1 MQTGLLPIGEGARH
15 IRFPGSA
22 GRAGG
27 LRILILSH
35 SGGTL
40 MANAATRTKRLNET
54 KMVLRQ
60 PLLLIAIILSFAL
73 LLLFVIYP
81 LAKTLIYSLTDET
94 GAFSLANLISIL
106 QTPRYGKVFGRTM
119 ALGLIVAVIATFIGY
134 VFAYT
139 VTRVDIPG
147 KGFFKT
153 MATLPILS
161 PPFVL
166 SLSIIFLFGKQGLIS
181 KDLLGI
187 TGSSVYGLK
196 SLIVVQVMSFFPI
209 AYLTL
214 SGILSSIDAS
224 VEDAACNMGAG
235 RWKTFWTVTFPLSLP
250 GIISGALLVF
260 IQSLEDFSNPATIG
274 GDYTTLSIE
283 VYNIITGSYDMRKGS
298 VLALLLLLPAVIAY
312 LLNKYW
318 VNKKSFVTVTGK
330 PTQARKLIEE
340 PHIKWP
346 LFIFCLL
353 VSSIIILFY
362 GTVIFASFV
371 RTWGVDFSLTLDQYR
386 KALQYGWDSLKNSM
400 VLGLISAVIGGLLGM
415 VIAYITAKRNYF
427 GKRFIEVSS
436 VLMFAV
442 PGTVLG
448 ISYILG
454 FNSKPLAL
462 TGTGVILVI
471 VFTFRNMPVAIESGT
486 TTLLQI
492 DNSIEDA
499 STILGADTGYSFRRI
514 TLPMLKNAFFS
525 GIVYSFT
532 KAITAVS
539 AVIFLVSP
547 RWKLVTSNIYSL
559 FDMAK
564 YGQAAAFVTM
574 MVGILLVFIGL
585 FSTVINFLLA
595 PRSKVPQAK
604 TKTEETK

>member
-1 MQTGLLPIGEGARH
+1 
-15 IRFPGSA
+15 
-22 GRAGG
+22 
-27 LRILILSH
+27 
-35 SGGTL
+35 
-40 MANAATRTKRLNET
+40 MANATTRAKRLNET
-54 KMVLRQ
+54 KMILRQ

-94 GAFSLANLISIL
+94 GAFSLANLITIL

-119 ALGLIVAVIATFIGY
+119 ALGLIVAFIATFIGY

-139 VTRVDIPG
+139 VTRVNVPA

-181 KDLLGI
+181 KNLLGI

-214 SGILSSIDAS
+214 SGILASIDAS
-224 VEDAACNMGAG
+224 VEDSACNMGAG

-346 LFIFCLL
+346 LFAFCLI
-353 VSSIIILFY
+353 VSAIIILFY

-400 VLGLISAVIGGLLGM
+400 TLGLISAVIGGLLGM
-415 VIAYITAKRNYF
+415 VIAYITAKRNYY
-427 GKRFIEVSS
+427 GKRFIEVAS

-462 TGTGVILVI
+462 TGTGLILVI

-492 DNSIEDA
+492 DNSIEEA

-559 FDMAK
+559 FDLAK

-585 FSTVINFLLA
+585 FNTVINLLLA

-604 TKTEETK
+604 SKTEESK

>member
-1 MQTGLLPIGEGARH
+1 
-15 IRFPGSA
+15 
-22 GRAGG
+22 
-27 LRILILSH
+27 
-35 SGGTL
+35 
-40 MANAATRTKRLNET
+40 MANATTRAKRLNET
-54 KMVLRQ
+54 KMILRQ

-94 GAFSLANLISIL
+94 GAFSLANLITIL

-139 VTRVDIPG
+139 VTRVNVPC
-147 KGFFKT
+147 KGFLKT

-181 KDLLGI
+181 KNLLGI

-214 SGILSSIDAS
+214 SGILASIDAS

-346 LFIFCLL
+346 LFAFCLI
-353 VSSIIILFY
+353 VSAIIILFY

-400 VLGLISAVIGGLLGM
+400 TLGLISAVIGGLLGM
-415 VIAYITAKRNYF
+415 VIAYITAKRNYY
-427 GKRFIEVSS
+427 GKRFIEVAS

-462 TGTGVILVI
+462 TGTGLILVI

-492 DNSIEDA
+492 DNSIEEA

-559 FDMAK
+559 FDLAK

-585 FSTVINFLLA
+585 FNAVINFLLA

-604 TKTEETK
+604 SNTEESK

>member
-1 MQTGLLPIGEGARH
+1 
-15 IRFPGSA
+15 
-22 GRAGG
+22 
-27 LRILILSH
+27 
-35 SGGTL
+35 
-40 MANAATRTKRLNET
+40 MANATTRAKRLNET
-54 KMVLRQ
+54 KMILRQ

-94 GAFSLANLISIL
+94 GAFSLANLITIL

-139 VTRVDIPG
+139 VTRVNVPA

-181 KDLLGI
+181 KNLLGI

-214 SGILSSIDAS
+214 SGILASIDAS

-235 RWKTFWTVTFPLSLP
+235 RWKTFWTVTFPLSLS

-346 LFIFCLL
+346 LFAFCLI
-353 VSSIIILFY
+353 VSAIIILFY

-400 VLGLISAVIGGLLGM
+400 TLGLISAVIGGLLGM
-415 VIAYITAKRNYF
+415 VIAYITAKRNYY
-427 GKRFIEVSS
+427 GKRFIEVAS

-462 TGTGVILVI
+462 TGTGLILVI

-492 DNSIEDA
+492 DNSIEEA

-559 FDMAK
+559 FDLAK

-585 FSTVINFLLA
+585 FNTVINLLLA

-604 TKTEETK
+604 TKTEESK

>member
-1 MQTGLLPIGEGARH
+1 
-15 IRFPGSA
+15 
-22 GRAGG
+22 
-27 LRILILSH
+27 
-35 SGGTL
+35 
-40 MANAATRTKRLNET
+40 MANAAGSGGKSAARLKRRNET
-54 KMVLRQ
+54 KMIMRQ
-60 PLLLIAIILSFAL
+60 PIMLVAILAVIVL
-73 LLLFVIYP
+73 LLLFVVYP
-81 LAKTLIYSLTDET
+81 LVKVLLFSLTDET
-94 GAFSLANLISIL
+94 GAFSLATAAEIFS
-106 QTPRYGKVFGRTM
+106 TSRYLKTFGRTM
-119 ALGLIVAVIATFIGY
+119 LLGVIVAVIATFIGY

-139 VTRVDIPG
+139 ITRTNVPC
-147 KGFFKT
+147 KGFLKT
-153 MATLPILS
+153 IATLPILS
-161 PPFVL
+161 PPFIL
-166 SLSIIFLFGKQGLIS
+166 CLSIIFLFGRQGLITKS
-181 KDLLGI
+181 LLGI
-187 TGSSVYGLK
+187 EGNDVYGMG
-196 SLIVVQVMSFFPI
+196 SLIVVQVLSFFPI
-209 AYLTL
+209 AYMTL

-224 VEDAACNMGAG
+224 VEDAACNMGAS
-235 RWKTFWTVTFPLSLP
+235 RWHTFWTVTFPLSLP
-250 GIISGALLVF
+250 GIISGCLLVF

-274 GDYTTLSIE
+274 GDFTTLSVE
-283 VYNIITGSYDMRKGS
+283 VYQIITGSYDMQKGS
-298 VLALLLLLPAVIAY
+298 VLALLMLVPTMVAY

-330 PTQARKLIEE
+330 PTQARKLIDEA
-340 PHIKWP
+340 HIKWP
-346 LFIFCLL
+346 LFIFCML
-353 VSSIIILFY
+353 VAAVIILFY

-400 VLGLISAVIGGLLGM
+400 TLGLISAVIGGLLGM

-427 GKRFIEVSS
+427 GKRFIEISS
-436 VLMFAV
+436 VLMFSV

-462 TGTGVILVI
+462 TGTGIILVI

-492 DNSIEDA
+492 DNSIEEA

-559 FDMAK
+559 FDLAK

-585 FSTVINFLLA
+585 FNTVINFLLA

-604 TKTEETK
+604 TKTEESK

>member
-1 MQTGLLPIGEGARH
+1 
-15 IRFPGSA
+15 
-22 GRAGG
+22 
-27 LRILILSH
+27 
-35 SGGTL
+35 
-40 MANAATRTKRLNET
+40 MANATTRAKRLNET
-54 KMVLRQ
+54 KMILRQ

-94 GAFSLANLISIL
+94 GAFSLANLITIL

-139 VTRVDIPG
+139 VTRVNVPA

-181 KDLLGI
+181 KNLLGI

-214 SGILSSIDAS
+214 SGILASIDAS

-318 VNKKSFVTVTGK
+318 VNKKSFVTVTGPPRPGSSLRN
-330 PTQARKLIEE
+330 PTSSG
-340 PHIKWP
+340 P
-346 LFIFCLL
+346 CLL
-353 VSSIIILFY
+353 
-362 GTVIFASFV
+362 
-371 RTWGVDFSLTLDQYR
+371 
-386 KALQYGWDSLKNSM
+386 
-400 VLGLISAVIGGLLGM
+400 SA
-415 VIAYITAKRNYF
+415 
-427 GKRFIEVSS
+427 
-436 VLMFAV
+436 
-442 PGTVLG
+442 
-448 ISYILG
+448 
-454 FNSKPLAL
+454 
-462 TGTGVILVI
+462 
-471 VFTFRNMPVAIESGT
+471 
-486 TTLLQI
+486 
-492 DNSIEDA
+492 
-499 STILGADTGYSFRRI
+499 
-514 TLPMLKNAFFS
+514 
-525 GIVYSFT
+525 
-532 KAITAVS
+532 
-539 AVIFLVSP
+539 
-547 RWKLVTSNIYSL
+547 
-559 FDMAK
+559 
-564 YGQAAAFVTM
+564 
-574 MVGILLVFIGL
+574 
-585 FSTVINFLLA
+585 
-595 PRSKVPQAK
+595 
-604 TKTEETK
+604 

>member
-1 MQTGLLPIGEGARH
+1 
-15 IRFPGSA
+15 
-22 GRAGG
+22 
-27 LRILILSH
+27 
-35 SGGTL
+35 
-40 MANAATRTKRLNET
+40 MANATTRAKRLNET
-54 KMVLRQ
+54 KMILQQ

-94 GAFSLANLISIL
+94 GAFSLANLIAIL

-139 VTRVDIPG
+139 VTRVNIPG

-181 KDLLGI
+181 KNLLGI
-187 TGSSVYGLK
+187 TGSSVYGMK

-250 GIISGALLVF
+250 GSISGALLVF

-330 PTQARKLIEE
+330 PTQARKLINE

-346 LFIFCLL
+346 LFAFCLI
-353 VSSIIILFY
+353 VSAIIILFY

-371 RTWGVDFSLTLDQYR
+371 RTWGVDFSLTLDQYH

-400 VLGLISAVIGGLLGM
+400 TLGLISAIIGGLLGM
-415 VIAYITAKRNYF
+415 VIAYITAKRNYY

-462 TGTGVILVI
+462 TGTGIILVI

-492 DNSIEDA
+492 DNSIEEA

-585 FSTVINFLLA
+585 FNAVINFLLA

-604 TKTEETK
+604 SNTEESK